1 MTREESMSAIPKR
14 QLHMLWPER
23 HLNSPPTPVLPPAY
37 TLRTFQSEDEDAY
50 LNLMAEVGFD
60 TFDHD
65 SLKHWLMRVLPDG
78 FFIIVHHPMNEI
90 VATAMASHNP
100 DPIHPFGGEL
110 GWVAARVEHRGHGLG
125 SVVCAA
131 ATARFIKAGYRRIYL
146 RTDDWRFP
154 ALKTYLNLG
163 YTPFIYG
170 PEPQR
175 MQARW
180 KAICDTLNWP
190 FTPEAWPKH
199 HLLDK

>member
-1 MTREESMSAIPKR
+1 MSDAPER

-23 HLNSPPTPVLPPAY
+23 RLDSPPKPILPPAY
-37 TLRTFQSEDEDAY
+37 TLRTFKSEDKGTY
-50 LNLMAEVGFD
+50 LNLMAEAGFD
-60 TFDHD
+60 TFNHD

-78 FFIIVHHPMNEI
+78 FFVIVHHPTTKI

-100 DPIHPFGGEL
+100 DPMHPFGGEL
-110 GWVAARVEHRGHGLG
+110 GWVAASLEHRGQGLG
-125 SVVCAA
+125 SAVCAA

-146 RTDDWRFP
+146 RTDDWRLP

-170 PEPQR
+170 PELQC

-180 KAICDTLNWP
+180 KAICDTLNWH

-199 HLLDK
+199 HSPLDK